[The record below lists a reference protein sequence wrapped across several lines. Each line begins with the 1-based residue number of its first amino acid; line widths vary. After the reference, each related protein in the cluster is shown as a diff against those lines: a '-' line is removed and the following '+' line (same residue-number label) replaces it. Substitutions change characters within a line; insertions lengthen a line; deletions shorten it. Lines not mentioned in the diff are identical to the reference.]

1 MHVFIS
7 QVHFVCFSFL
17 KEFRSWWY
25 LRVYRKIKGGN
36 LNFTWCVLKIV
47 WYKTFLKK
55 ELPILCRISYIDTF
69 HTVNMWKKIQEFAG
83 TTFIKQKRLEIV
95 NNWQID
101 AKKPNASS
109 PFCVNAYFRVLRNF
123 TNFVFSSFFKVRP
136 SSSVVEQWPLDLRLQ
151 VRNSLFSI
159 LFFTLFCY
167 FQWQTTLNFCEKY
180 TLLNTCDWNAILL

>member
-1 MHVFIS
+1 MA
-7 QVHFVCFSFL
+7 FSD
-17 KEFRSWWY
+17 Y
-25 LRVYRKIKGGN
+25 
-36 LNFTWCVLKIV
+36 LNFTGVNEKIKQTFFCLFICLCFLSLNSIHENFASFQLLMVLNLVLYFK
-47 WYKTFLKK
+47 WL
-55 ELPILCRISYIDTF
+55 SN
-69 HTVNMWKKIQEFAG
+69 HTVHMWKKIQEFAG

-109 PFCVNAYFRVLRNF
+109 PFCVNAYFRGLRNF
-123 TNFVFSSFFKVRP
+123 TNFVFSFLFKVRP

-151 VRNSLFSI
+151 VRKSLFSI

-180 TLLNTCDWNAILL
+180 TLLNKCDWNAILL